1 MARASDHL
9 LAVSWVMVFG
19 DVVLERRLKRHLYI
33 SQLAWEHL
41 GVCVC
46 VSQKSYRRWLG
57 RGKSS
62 HLCLDCIAA
71 PLTLNWMSGSSR
83 LINLIDV

>member
-46 VSQKSYRRWLG
+46 VCVPEELQEVARERE
-57 RGKSS
+57 
-62 HLCLDCIAA
+62 I
-71 PLTLNWMSGSSR
+71 
-83 LINLIDV
+83 